1 MSETRVSG
9 DIAMGVLH
17 GTEDISLHGRSV
29 SYQKK
34 GQMMGL
40 P

>member
-1 MSETRVSG
+1 MSDTRVSG
-9 DIAMGVLH
+9 DIAMRVLH
-17 GTEDISLHGRSV
+17 GTENISLQIRSV
-29 SYQKK
+29 SYPKK